1 MNDRMPD
8 SANCTLIAII
18 GSVVAGD
25 FPYRCGL
32 TFLRKLAYAAAPPD
46 LEQYEDASGQR
57 DCEDGSGQLAEV
69 LAAKA
74 CLTYSFA

>member
-1 MNDRMPD
+1 MFF
-8 SANCTLIAII
+8 STLHNRRVEETAP
-18 GSVVAGD
+18 SWPVMAAVTCLSL
-25 FPYRCGL
+25 F
-32 TFLRKLAYAAAPPD
+32 RKLADADAPPD

-74 CLTYSFA
+74 V